1 MAMSGS
7 QGQLVVDMAGWCVIA
22 GMLFYVG
29 SHFEDVRAY
38 VSDRAGLAAPTTA
51 KAALKPTTVAALA
64 EEPRSTDGVELQA
77 DRAGH
82 YAASIEINGR
92 STEAL
97 VDTGATLVLLTYED
111 AQRAGIFVR
120 EADFTMRSRTANGT
134 AKAAPV
140 VLERVAIGS
149 IIVRNVEAAVAEPGR
164 LHVNLLGMSFLQKLR
179 SFEIHSGRLLLK
191 D

>member
-7 QGQLVVDMAGWCVIA
+7 QGQLVVDVAGWCVIA
-22 GMLFYVG
+22 GMLFYIG
-29 SHFEDVRAY
+29 THFEDVRAY
-38 VSDRAGLAAPTTA
+38 VSDRAGLVSPST
-51 KAALKPTTVAALA
+51 AALKPSTVSSAP
-64 EEPRSTDGVELQA
+64 EESRPTDGVELRA

-97 VDTGATLVLLTYED
+97 VDTGATIVLLTYED

-120 EADFTMRSRTANGT
+120 DADYTMRSRTANGT

-140 VLERVAIGS
+140 TLDRVAIGS